1 MRLIISSRCARIGAR
16 TLDTA
21 VTSGA
26 LVLGLECRTG
36 CASHPSKR
44 SKRDLRLWG
53 GGEGVSA
60 GPDVAV
66 KEKSDAS
73 TISADD
79 PAAVLLGGPI
89 RRRQGRPCGM
99 PTAQRIPRRT
109 PPPFFGG
116 AFKAFL
122 KQAKLRKRC

>member
-1 MRLIISSRCARIGAR
+1 MRLIISSRCAGIGAR

-44 SKRDLRLWG
+44 SKRDLRLG
-53 GGEGVSA
+53 GAGGVSA

-109 PPPFFGG
+109 PPPFFFV

-122 KQAKLRKRC
+122 KQAKLTKRC